1 MDLFIDFLK
10 LVLKMFLF
18 KSLKVV
24 QIKNLNRIVLS
35 YLNSDSLRNR
45 FDLPAGQIKG
55 KFDILVISEIKLDG
69 SFPDVHF

>member
-1 MDLFIDFLK
+1 MDLFIDFLN
-10 LVLKMFLF
+10 LVLKMVLF

-55 KFDILVISEIKLDG
+55 KFDILVISETKLDG
-69 SFPDVHF
+69 SFPAVHF

>member
-1 MDLFIDFLK
+1 MDLFIDFLN
-10 LVLKMFLF
+10 LVLKMVLF